1 MTDGEEIDRDFHNLT
16 QLLSNVSSALTMLR
30 IAAIIPKFDG
40 LKIKKKKKADFRLI
54 DCSTYMESLQNGVN
68 AKS

>member
-16 QLLSNVSSALTMLR
+16 KLLSNVSSALTMLR
-30 IAAIIPKFDG
+30 IASIIPKLDG

-54 DCSTYMESLQNGVN
+54 D
-68 AKS
+68 